1 MIFFFFVWLNKI
13 PSDIMLTLEQH
24 GLELH
29 GATYMWIIFPTK
41 HVLHDAQLVEFDC
54 SYTWILTA
62 WSRDGSPKPSAVQSQ
77 LYIHHIFFIHPS
89 VDGQV
94 GFFHVSAIINGA
106 AMIIRVHV
114 SFRIRVFIFSRH
126 MPRDGIVGSYGN
138 SIFSF
143 LRKLYTLSPG
153 LSVC

>member
-1 MIFFFFVWLNKI
+1 MRSYRILLSLSYFISIMTSSFTHIVKSDMIFFFFVWLNKI

-89 VDGQV
+89 VDGHL
-94 GFFHVSAIINGA
+94 GGFHVLAIVNTA
-106 AMIIRVHV
+106 AMNIGVHV
-114 SFRIRVFIFSRH
+114 SF
-126 MPRDGIVGSYGN
+126 
-138 SIFSF
+138 
-143 LRKLYTLSPG
+143 
-153 LSVC
+153 